1 MGLVSRYI
9 AAGRSQATIGHLLLM
24 DEAGLVAG
32 EGRTG
37 PRQWHAVAPRSRPR
51 PHTNTQAHVRLPR
64 ICIVFYLLMSEKTW
78 NEYLEKCCQYCHNI
92 DSFLMGSCACN
103 CSLFIGT
110 LHKRNPNDFLSEIR
124 RYDVDKPY
132 DA

>member
-51 PHTNTQAHVRLPR
+51 PHTNTQAHVRLSL
-64 ICIVFYLLMSEKTW
+64 ICIVFHLLIVNVRKD
-78 NEYLEKCCQYCHNI
+78 LE
-92 DSFLMGSCACN
+92 
-103 CSLFIGT
+103 
-110 LHKRNPNDFLSEIR
+110 
-124 RYDVDKPY
+124 
-132 DA
+132 